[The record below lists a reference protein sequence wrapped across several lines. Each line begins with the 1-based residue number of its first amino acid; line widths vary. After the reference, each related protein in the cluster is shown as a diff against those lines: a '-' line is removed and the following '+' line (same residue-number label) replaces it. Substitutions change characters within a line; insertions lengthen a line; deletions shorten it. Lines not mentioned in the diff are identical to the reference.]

1 MFDKSVLIVEDEEFI
16 QALLKGLLNQEGYDV
31 IGVKTGEDAIALTK
45 SFLPD
50 LILLDIMLPGI
61 NGLEVCKILKENEK
75 TCRIPIIILT
85 SKESEDDI
93 VNGLE
98 CGANDYVS
106 KTAGHKELLARIK
119 TALRKCCDKASNNS
133 DIIKIDNL
141 IIDIKKLKV
150 FVMDKPL
157 PLNQTE
163 FKILLFLASK
173 PGQVFT
179 REQIINAVK
188 DDDYFSSERYIDTL
202 ITNLRK
208 KLGDYSKYIKTVHG
222 LGYSLEN

>member
-1 MFDKSVLIVEDEEFI
+1 MFDKSVLIIEDEEYV
-16 QALLKGLLNQEGYDV
+16 QALLKGLLNQEGYDA
-31 IGVKTGEDAIALTK
+31 IEAKTGKDAITLTK

-50 LILLDIMLPGI
+50 IILLDIMLPDI
-61 NGLEVCKILKENEK
+61 NGLEICKILKENPK
-75 TCRIPIIILT
+75 TCHIPIIILT
-85 SKESEDDI
+85 SKGSENDV

-98 CGANDYVS
+98 CGADDYVS
-106 KTAGHKELLARIK
+106 KTAGHKVLLARIK
-119 TALRKCCDKASNNS
+119 AALRKRRDKAPDNS

-157 PLNQTE
+157 PLNPTE

-208 KLGDYSKYIKTVHG
+208 KLGDCSKYIKTIHG
-222 LGYSLEN
+222 LGYSLEI